1 MNKRISQFVIADTLE
16 PGDLIPIVNQD
27 VTKKAQLSAINDIPI
42 AFAKETFLPL
52 AGGTVTGDLQVD
64 RDLHV
69 KDDITVSDT
78 ATVVNL
84 ISTARHGTS
93 LNWGNTHTAVTQNS
107 ATWSNGGTIVQSNSA
122 KWQSTYT
129 TVYTNSSKWED
140 AYKILDENAY
150 KWNSTLDGEGTF
162 GYITKFLDINAIGN
176 SGIFEN
182 VATNV
187 GIGIASP
194 LEAKLTVNGKIK
206 GLGDLEILGHSN
218 LSSVHVRSNMRV
230 DGVLSALGGTVNI
243 TTRISETTA
252 LKIYNIGAGPA
263 LSVTQTGAQD
273 IATFSDEN
281 GPVMCITDAGIVG
294 IGPSPCSTDSTVK
307 LDVKGAVKIGGAKIR
322 DWSAA
327 SDIELENVKPG
338 VTGTSSS
345 QFGTIF
351 EAAESGHL
359 LVGIKSNDVNDG
371 FAIVSKGSSSGYP
384 SHSVYDKNCFTVLN
398 TAKVG
403 INTRRPTQELHVVGT
418 YLQTVDGSGD
428 YVIRVQDGNGRI
440 NHYWN
445 TLGTT
450 TPTFTRG
457 GESAARWLLGG
468 SQDQNPFEVFISQNG
483 TTAGAGDAITWTK
496 LFTINRATQYIGA
509 GVDTPL
515 RHLHI
520 ANRVNGSTE
529 LILEQTEAA
538 VNYKKWNF
546 VVDGGDASTG
556 GGIGSRFYVRQL
568 NDLSNGGNIPVF
580 FASDGK
586 IGINNEFTP
595 AEALDVSGNIKMG
608 NWLTTGKGANTLGD
622 DVAIEHGRHRTA
634 DGEVYI
640 DFHSTPGTDYN
651 ARIFKGATV
660 NGAFDLVNK
669 GTGSF
674 NLIQKDA
681 SSIFLHT
688 SNTKRVEIDSAGNVG
703 IGLVGAPTAKLDVGG
718 HTKITSNAQLL
729 TLVGTNHSYI
739 GWFPHGSS
747 TRKGYTGYPGVN
759 VNSFWIAN
767 EINDGTGHIVLA
779 PGTNGAV
786 GVNTPAPN
794 KTLTVVGDISA
805 SNVVYD
811 KMEGSNIVPKAGNST
826 IWNDKIDSD
835 APIDISRVG
844 AQSFINADIKG
855 SFEGPQS
862 SYYSSPYFI
871 FERDGSVAGLRGG
884 SSDGWTEKQ
893 YFATASDKN
902 LTNLKNTDNEYR
914 PPFLLSTEFVSTI
927 IDGNEHGFYCL
938 IRSTAGAA
946 DKYYWIHINGT
957 MDPAFHTFDNITTL
971 ANTTNINISLGS
983 IVYCKELDWWL
994 TVFKS
999 NAWSRERKE
1008 LNYRFYRK
1016 SDSALMATYTKRV
1029 GVVGQT
1035 VLPGGAATTDFNVEL
1050 THTDP
1055 GFTIYGFTVNS
1066 TNQQRA
1072 NLRYSL
1078 NGNSLLISDL
1088 CSFYIDGVTWNTS
1101 CNYNSVFTYNT
1112 STSTFTEEYAFP
1124 HRFNMQDTG
1133 SWVSPFFSLHS
1144 HVPGTAGANWWAGW
1158 KLFQRKSPNSDVVVA
1173 TYKEWGASII
1183 QYGVRTDSINNGSTW
1198 EDVLRRPFHATN
1210 SPHTQNNMIWSVP
1223 TDASLLGKQL
1233 INGYFISP
1241 NKIRSLAYSKQ
1252 PNETIGSQKWTISNI
1267 GNIASRRNILGG
1279 NNNALEVPSTITQD
1293 TTITDYLRPA
1303 VSVVRSDGTMR
1314 IKRYNSSTRV
1324 FSEWNGD
1331 TMIITTDNMA
1341 TLPSDWATRLDNLL
1355 TADAD
1360 YTGPA
1365 FTNRGSYL
1373 YHLTGNLFLHT
1384 FTYAKTGENRSY
1396 CSLLQL
1402 TPGTGAMTWVGTKR
1416 QLETSAGAGINNSII
1431 TDNAYQSAGIYFATD
1446 GSIYVIF
1453 ELPLTQGH
1461 IHRVHAVKTNTTQNN
1476 ITNWANT
1483 GVWHG
1488 WWHQVQTGVHPTFG
1502 PYVTFGHSNNY
1513 ATITMSYRNRA
1524 AIADINTRI
1533 TGCYDQI
1540 LSGRLVNTTTVYD
1553 GLAYWDGGSGAT
1565 GLEALSLQSAT
1576 GFVIYNS
1583 DTPVFIKGREYR
1595 LPTRSNDMNDASL
1608 WLGSKP
1614 TSLQNQTIY
1623 VYVAVISGQAKIM
1636 FAATKAANTYSAV
1649 FIGTVT
1655 TNNTNV
1661 VTSNIYSA
1669 STIANTIYVNS
1680 STKDV
1685 SFTSDV
1691 LMSGKTTTEGGLT
1704 LKNSTLSEYTV
1715 QIKTVTFAAGSNEY
1729 LLGATD
1735 SGGVIVIAAASGSN
1749 GIIRIPRGFPVGY
1762 SVMIVNRS
1770 TRTVSIQSAVNNGGT
1785 VVNVNNKI
1793 SIGSQNGVCNL
1804 IYIDTDTALISG
1816 DLT

>member
-52 AGGTVTGDLQVD
+52 AGGTVTGDLEVD
-64 RDLHV
+64 KDLHV
-69 KDDITVSDT
+69 KDDLNVSDT

-243 TTRISETTA
+243 STTISETTA

-359 LVGIKSNDVNDG
+359 LIGIKSNDVNDG
-371 FAIVSKGSSSGYP
+371 FAIVSKGSSTGYP
-384 SHSVYDKNCFTVLN
+384 NHSVYDKNCFTVLN

-568 NDLSNGGNIPVF
+568 NDLGNGGNIPVF

-640 DFHSTPGTDYN
+640 DLHSTPGTDYN

-660 NGAFDLVNK
+660 NGTFDLVNK

-674 NLIQKDA
+674 NIIQEGV

-688 SNTKRVEIDSAGNVG
+688 NNTARVQVDSTGNVG
-703 IGLVGAPTAKLDVGG
+703 IGLVGAPTAKLDVAG
-718 HTKITSNAQLL
+718 HTKITSNAQTLS
-729 TLVGTNHSYI
+729 LVGTDHSYI

-747 TRKGYTGYPGVN
+747 TRKGYTGYPSVN

-805 SNVVYD
+805 SNVIYD

-835 APIDISRVG
+835 APIDVSRVG
-844 AQSFINADIKG
+844 DQSFINISIKG
-855 SFEGPQS
+855 SFDGPQS
-862 SYYSSPYFI
+862 SSYKQPYLI
-871 FERDGSVAGLRGG
+871 TERNGTVTGLRSGYNG
-884 SSDGWTEKQ
+884 VYHRLF
-893 YFATASDKN
+893 YFTATDSLLN
-902 LTNLKNTDNEYR
+902 NFNITDSEYR
-914 PPFLLSTEFVSTI
+914 PPFLSNSEYVSEV
-927 IDGNEHGFYCL
+927 IDGNEHGIYIEISNYTSNVKKYGWVPINNTLDPVFHVNFIDL
-938 IRSTAGAA
+938 TALATTAGNTFF
-946 DKYYWIHINGT
+946 DGSGT
-957 MDPAFHTFDNITTL
+957 
-971 ANTTNINISLGS
+971 
-983 IVYCKELDWWL
+983 IVYCKEFDIYISVNVPKNIEGLATKTITYRVYNSNL
-994 TVFKS
+994 TL
-999 NAWSRERKE
+999 RT
-1008 LNYRFYRK
+1008 
-1016 SDSALMATYTKRV
+1016 TYTKTV
-1029 GVVGQT
+1029 GIAGS
-1035 VLPGGAATTDFNVEL
+1035 GANVILTDSNTATWSDF
-1050 THTDP
+1050 HAS
-1055 GFTIYGFTVNS
+1055 YYA
-1066 TNQQRA
+1066 QQRPQI
-1072 NLRYSL
+1072 RYSVTGTTVCVSHL
-1078 NGNSLLISDL
+1078 NEFIVRRSI
-1088 CSFYIDGVTWNTS
+1088 GVWRI
-1101 CNYNSVFTYNT
+1101 NYNSVFNYNTTTNAVTEVYALPHTYNNGDT
-1112 STSTFTEEYAFP
+1112 SIANDPVRVASRVAPFYPFDFTAWEKGQNTTLRKDPNTPDIVF
-1124 HRFNMQDTG
+1124 
-1133 SWVSPFFSLHS
+1133 
-1144 HVPGTAGANWWAGW
+1144 GTMKYWGD
-1158 KLFQRKSPNSDVVVA
+1158 SPNEFWVKS
-1173 TYKEWGASII
+1173 Y
-1183 QYGVRTDSINNGSTW
+1183 RINAGSTW
-1198 EDVLRRPFHATN
+1198 NDVVQRPYQA
-1210 SPHTQNNMIWSVP
+1210 NMTTISQGNGQRVP
-1223 TDASLLGKQL
+1223 DDASLLGKSIYSVSFYSPTKL
-1233 INGYFISP
+1233 RCEAVSKTPTESIIST
-1241 NKIRSLAYSKQ
+1241 KYVLA
-1252 PNETIGSQKWTISNI
+1252 NISNI
-1267 GNIASRRNILGG
+1267 NGRRQLYNANDSLDVPDSVILDPYTTLSGPVVSTLNSTNTMRVKRLQNLTYVELDADIG
-1279 NNNALEVPSTITQD
+1279 TITNNNI
-1293 TTITDYLRPA
+1293 
-1303 VSVVRSDGTMR
+1303 
-1314 IKRYNSSTRV
+1314 
-1324 FSEWNGD
+1324 
-1331 TMIITTDNMA
+1331 A
-1341 TLPSDWATRLDNLL
+1341 TLPNNWATQLNNLIDGDPL
-1355 TADAD
+1355 
-1360 YTGPA
+1360 YVGRTGRDSTL
-1365 FTNRGSYL
+1365 FHIN
-1373 YHLTGNLFLHT
+1373 GNLFLHT
-1384 FTYAKTGENRSY
+1384 FTYFTNAVNGTIY
-1396 CSLLQL
+1396 CRLVNLAAGVLTWIGANHTQL
-1402 TPGTGAMTWVGTKR
+1402 ITVNGANISHV
-1416 QLETSAGAGINNSII
+1416 
-1431 TDNAYQSAGIYFATD
+1431 NAWSESAGIYTSAAGTFYIIFTPPGIGNTAGNTNYAFALTINAAGNTISNATQFFNGR
-1446 GSIYVIF
+1446 GS
-1453 ELPLTQGH
+1453 
-1461 IHRVHAVKTNTTQNN
+1461 
-1476 ITNWANT
+1476 
-1483 GVWHG
+1483 WH
-1488 WWHQVQTGVHPTFG
+1488 HYSVGVHPVFG
-1502 PYVTFGHSNNY
+1502 PYLMNSHVDSYSKIQMYYQNN
-1513 ATITMSYRNRA
+1513 TGT
-1524 AIADINTRI
+1524 ADLNNRI
-1533 TGCYDQI
+1533 TTSFTNI
-1540 LSGRLVNTTTVYD
+1540 FNNTAIEMLYAITIQ
-1553 GLAYWDGGSGAT
+1553 A
-1565 GLEALSLQSAT
+1565 AT
-1576 GFVIYNS
+1576 GFLLYVS
-1583 DTPVFIKGREYR
+1583 KFKAFISGREYFI
-1595 LPTRSNDMNDASL
+1595 PTSSIDFNNQSV

-1614 TSLQNQTIY
+1614 ANIQNQTFY
-1623 VYVAVISGQAKIM
+1623 VYVVATATGASIM
-1636 FAATKAANTYSAV
+1636 LSQIRATNTYGTLYV
-1649 FIGTVT
+1649 GTVT
-1655 TNNTNV
+1655 TGV
-1661 VTSNIYSA
+1661 VGVTSSNIYSTT
-1669 STIANTIYVNS
+1669 TIANVIDVNS
-1680 STKDV
+1680 FTKNIN
-1685 SFTSDV
+1685 FTSDV

>member
-27 VTKKAQLSAINDIPI
+27 VTKKVQLSAINDIPI

-294 IGPSPCSTDSTVK
+294 IGPSPCNTDTTVK
-307 LDVKGAVKIGGAKIR
+307 LDVKGAVKIGDAKIR
-322 DWSAA
+322 DWTATA
-327 SDIELENVKPG
+327 DIELENIKPG
-338 VTGTSSS
+338 VTGTASS

-351 EAAESGHL
+351 ESAPNGHL
-359 LVGIKSNDVNDG
+359 LIGLRSNDANDG
-371 FAIVSKGSSSGYP
+371 FAIVSRGSSSGYP

-398 TAKVG
+398 TGMVG
-403 INTRRPTQELHVVGT
+403 INERKPTQALHVVGT
-418 YLQTVDGSGD
+418 YLQTTNGSGD
-428 YVIRVQDGNGRI
+428 YAIRIQDGNGRI

-450 TPTFTRG
+450 TPTFTKG
-457 GESAARWLLGG
+457 GESAARWLFGG

-520 ANRVNGSTE
+520 ANRVNGGTE

-568 NDLSNGGNIPVF
+568 NDLGNGGNIPVF

-586 IGINNEFTP
+586 IGINNEFAP

-660 NGAFDLVNK
+660 NGTFDLVNK

-674 NLIQKDA
+674 NLIQEGA

-688 SNTKRVEIDSAGNVG
+688 NNTARVQVDSTGNVG
-703 IGLVGAPTAKLDVGG
+703 IGLAAAPTAKLDVGG

-729 TLVGTNHSYI
+729 TLVGTDHSYI

-805 SNVVYD
+805 SNVIYD

-844 AQSFINADIKG
+844 AQSFIATDIKG

-862 SYYSSPYFI
+862 SGYSSPFFI
-871 FERDGSVAGLRGG
+871 TEKDGSVVGLRGG
-884 SSDGWTEKQ
+884 SSDGSIHGRQ
-893 YFATASDKN
+893 YFATASTTS
-902 LTNLKNTDNEYR
+902 LTDFKNTDCEYR
-914 PPFLLSTEFVSTI
+914 PPFLASTEYVSTI
-927 IDGNEHGFYCL
+927 IDGNEYGFYCL
-938 IRSTAGAA
+938 IKNTASTAE
-946 DKYYWIHINGT
+946 KYYWIHINGT
-957 MDPAFHTFDNITTL
+957 LNPEFHSYDDITTL
-971 ANTTNINISLGS
+971 ASNTGINFWNGS
-983 IVYCKELDWWL
+983 IVYCNELDYWITVHKPGDNNLIVKNL
-994 TVFKS
+994 TYRIYRRS
-999 NAWSRERKE
+999 NGTQVGG
-1008 LNYRFYRK
+1008 
-1016 SDSALMATYTKRV
+1016 TYTKSV
-1029 GVVGQT
+1029 GYVGRSTEPFNVRITDSQ
-1035 VLPGGAATTDFNVEL
+1035 AATDVQ
-1050 THTDP
+1050 
-1055 GFTIYGFTVNS
+1055 GFQVN
-1066 TNQQRA
+1066 NGDQLRA
-1072 NLRYSL
+1072 NLRYSVI
-1078 NGNSLLISDL
+1078 GNNLLISDL
-1088 CSFYIDGVTWNTS
+1088 CSFFAWSNTAS
-1101 CNYNSVFTYNT
+1101 FTFNYNSVFTFNT
-1112 STSTFTEEYAFP
+1112 STNTFTEEYAFP
-1124 HRFNMQDTG
+1124 HTYQYRGNDATK
-1133 SWVSPFFSLHS
+1133 VRPFFPYAGPNSWWSQVKFSL
-1144 HVPGTAGANWWAGW
+1144 
-1158 KLFQRKSPNSDVVVA
+1158 RRSPNGNTLFT
-1173 TYKEWGASII
+1173 TYKDWAASVTDYKI
-1183 QYGVRTDSINNGSTW
+1183 QTYTIPALYTW
-1198 EDVLRRPFHATN
+1198 SDVLRRPYDPINRPFDDVSSMVT
-1210 SPHTQNNMIWSVP
+1210 SIP
-1223 TDASLLGKQL
+1223 TDASYLGKTIQ
-1233 INGYFISP
+1233 NGYFVSP
-1241 NKIRSLAYSKQ
+1241 TKYRCVAYSKQ
-1252 PNETIGSQKWTISNI
+1252 ATENTGSAKWVACSFSNTTD
-1267 GNIASRRNILGG
+1267 RRSLYGAV
-1279 NNNALEVPSTITQD
+1279 NNALSAPNSVTLDTQTDCYRPTVSTLTS
-1293 TTITDYLRPA
+1293 A
-1303 VSVVRSDGTMR
+1303 GVMR
-1314 IKRYNSSTRV
+1314 LKTYNSTSRT
-1324 FSEWNGD
+1324 FQEID
-1331 TMIITTDNMA
+1331 KDNNDATGPVLA
-1341 TLPSDWATRLDNLL
+1341 TLPADWYAQLTNLV
-1355 TADAD
+1355 TSNAV

-1365 FTNRGSYL
+1365 FTNQGSYL
-1373 YHLTGNLFLHT
+1373 YHLTGNLFLHA
-1384 FTYAKTGENRSY
+1384 FTCAKQLESSSF

-1402 TPGTGAMTWVGTKR
+1402 NVGTGVMSWLGTLR
-1416 QLETSAGAGINNSII
+1416 QIDTYNRADGNSSISI
-1431 TDNAYQSAGIYFATD
+1431 DGCYQSAGIYFATD
-1446 GSIYVIF
+1446 GSINIIF
-1453 ELPLTQGH
+1453 EAPLPLAHVQRGFMVT
-1461 IHRVHAVKTNTTQNN
+1461 TNTAQTN
-1476 ITNWANT
+1476 INSSTRRVFEPR
-1483 GVWHG
+1483 GYWHSLMF
-1488 WWHQVQTGVHPTFG
+1488 GVHPTFG
-1502 PYVTFGHSNNY
+1502 PYVIESSSNQY
-1513 ATITMSYRNRA
+1513 ASQVMGFRDKTGT
-1524 AIADINTRI
+1524 ADLNTRI
-1533 TGCYDQI
+1533 TSCFTDAI
-1540 LSGRLVNTTTVYD
+1540 AN
-1553 GLAYWDGGSGAT
+1553 GSGLMWWGANAANYLYSMT
-1565 GLEALSLQSAT
+1565 LQAAT
-1576 GFVIYNS
+1576 GFYIYNS
-1583 DTPVFIKGREYR
+1583 EIPIFIKGREYKI
-1595 LPTRSNDMNDASL
+1595 PTGAVDMNTASL
-1608 WLGSKP
+1608 WLGTKP
-1614 TSLQNQTIY
+1614 VNLQNRTVF
-1623 VYVAVISGQAKIM
+1623 VYVVIENKQAKIM
-1636 FAATKAANTYSAV
+1636 FSLIKASSTYNMI
-1649 FIGTVT
+1649 FIGVVT
-1655 TNNTNV
+1655 TNVTGV
-1661 VTSNIYSA
+1661 ATSNLVSA

-1680 STKDV
+1680 LTKNI
-1685 SFTSDV
+1685 SFSNDV